1 MSSLME
7 SISSSITPEVT
18 SSLAARFGIPADAAG
33 SGLKTSAATM
43 FTTLSARAHE
53 QDFVDRIYHL
63 ISTSTTMAAASGVG
77 GYGSPA
83 ATTKASEFLSELF
96 GGQLSNVQAKIAET
110 AAISPQAAGGI
121 MMAGAPLVMGALAE
135 KAQTGALSAS
145 SFGTMLTSE
154 LHGLRGFLP
163 AGFAIPGV
171 TALSSGPSSARATKA
186 EAAADETR
194 GPAGWLW
201 PVLIFGALLIAG
213 LTWYF
218 SRTNGEAKVTDS
230 ASEAATTLTNT
241 ASKAESGVADGAS
254 NAAAALGSFF
264 KRKLP
269 DGTELNIPENGIEN
283 KLIAFIED
291 PSRTV
296 EPPTWF
302 DFDRLLF
309 ATGSATLEP
318 LSNEQLINVADI
330 MKAYP
335 KVSIRIG
342 GYTDNTGDPAANQK
356 LSEDR
361 ANNVME
367 ELAKMGVEPS
377 RMDAKG
383 YGDDHPVASNETAEG
398 RAKNRRISLRVVDK

>member
-7 SISSSITPEVT
+7 SIGSSITPDLT
-18 SSLAARFGIPADAAG
+18 SGLAERFGIPADSADSA
-33 SGLKTSAATM
+33 LKTSAATM
-43 FTTLSARAHE
+43 FTTLAARAHE

-63 ISTSTTMAAASGVG
+63 ISTSTSMAAASGVG

-83 ATTKASEFLSELF
+83 ATTKASDFLSELF
-96 GGQLSNVQAKIAET
+96 GAQLSNVQAKIAE
-110 AAISPQAAGGI
+110 ASSIPSQAAGGI
-121 MMAGAPLVMGALAE
+121 MMAAAPMVMSALAE
-135 KAQTGALSAS
+135 KAQTGALSAA
-145 SFGTMLTSE
+145 SFGTMLTAE
-154 LHGLRGFLP
+154 LPGLRGFLP
-163 AGFAIPGV
+163 AGFAIPGLAEFPAA
-171 TALSSGPSSARATKA
+171 TASARATTA
-186 EAAADETR
+186 EALADETS

-201 PVLIFGALLIAG
+201 PLLIFGALLIAG

-218 SRTNGEAKVTDS
+218 SRTNDEAKVNDT
-230 ASEAATTLTNT
+230 AATQTTSAPN
-241 ASKAESGVADGAS
+241 AESAVADGAS
-254 NAAAALGSFF
+254 SAAAALGSFF

-283 KLIAFIED
+283 KLVAFIED

-356 LSEDR
+356 LSADR
-361 ANNVME
+361 ANNVMA

-377 RMDAKG
+377 RMDARG

-398 RAKNRRISLRVVDK
+398 RARNRRISLRVVEK

>member
-1 MSSLME
+1 ME
-7 SISSSITPEVT
+7 SISSSITPDLT
-18 SSLAARFGIPADAAG
+18 SGLAERFGIPADAAG
-33 SGLKTSAATM
+33 SALKTSAATM
-43 FTTLSARAHE
+43 FTTLAARAYE

-83 ATTKASEFLSELF
+83 ATTKASEFLSGLF
-96 GGQLSNVQAKIAET
+96 GGQLSNMQAKIAEN
-110 AAISPQAAGGI
+110 ASIPSQAAGGM
-121 MMAGAPLVMGALAE
+121 MMAGAPMVMSALAE
-135 KAQTGALSAS
+135 KAQTGALSAA

-154 LHGLRGFLP
+154 LPGLRGFLP
-163 AGFAIPGV
+163 AGFAIPGLAAFS
-171 TALSSGPSSARATKA
+171 TATASARADTA
-186 EAAADETR
+186 HAVADETR

-218 SRTNGEAKVTDS
+218 SQTNGDAKVNNTS
-230 ASEAATTLTNT
+230 AAQATS
-241 ASKAESGVADGAS
+241 APKAESAVADGAS
-254 NAAAALGSFF
+254 NAATALGSFF

-283 KLIAFIED
+283 KLVGFIED

-342 GYTDNTGDPAANQK
+342 GYTDNTGDPVANQK
-356 LSEDR
+356 LSADR
-361 ANNVME
+361 ANNVMA

-377 RMDAKG
+377 RMDARG
-383 YGDDHPVASNETAEG
+383 YGDDHPVASNDTPEG
-398 RAKNRRISLRVVDK
+398 RARNRRISLRVVDK

>member
-7 SISSSITPEVT
+7 SISSSITPELT
-18 SSLAARFGIPADAAG
+18 SGLAARFGISADAAG
-33 SGLKTSAATM
+33 SALQTSAAAM
-43 FTTLSARAHE
+43 FTTLAARAHE

-63 ISTSTTMAAASGVG
+63 ISTSTSMAAASGVG

-96 GGQLSNVQAKIAET
+96 GGQLSNMQAKIAEN
-110 AAISPQAAGGI
+110 ASIPSQAAGGI
-121 MMAGAPLVMGALAE
+121 MMAGAPMVMNALAE
-135 KAQTGALSAS
+135 KAQTGALGAA
-145 SFGTMLTSE
+145 SFGSMLNSE
-154 LHGLRGFLP
+154 LPGLRGFLP
-163 AGFAIPGV
+163 AGFAIPGLAAFS
-171 TALSSGPSSARATKA
+171 TATPSARATTA
-186 EAAADETR
+186 EALADETQ

-218 SRTNGEAKVTDS
+218 SQNNGAAKVNDTATQTTS
-230 ASEAATTLTNT
+230 AP
-241 ASKAESGVADGAS
+241 KAEAPITDGAS
-254 NAAAALGSFF
+254 NAAGALGSFF

-269 DGTELNIPENGIEN
+269 DGTELNIPENGIES
-283 KLIAFIED
+283 KLVAFIED

-342 GYTDNTGDPAANQK
+342 GYTDNTGDPVANQK

-361 ANNVME
+361 ANNVMA

-377 RMDAKG
+377 RMDARG
-383 YGDDHPVASNETAEG
+383 YGEDHPVAPNGTAEG
-398 RAKNRRISLRVVDK
+398 RARNRRISLRVVDK

>member
-18 SSLAARFGIPADAAG
+18 SGLAARFGIPADAVG
-33 SGLKTSAATM
+33 SALKTSAATL
-43 FTTLSARAHE
+43 FTTLAARAHE

-63 ISTSTTMAAASGVG
+63 ISSSTTMAAASGTF
-77 GYGSPA
+77 GSGSSA

-96 GGQLSNVQAKIAET
+96 GGQLSNIQAKIAE
-110 AAISPQAAGGI
+110 AASIPSQAAGGI
-121 MMAGAPLVMGALAE
+121 MMAGAPIVMNALAG

-145 SFGTMLTSE
+145 SFGTMLSSE
-154 LHGLRGFLP
+154 LPGLRGFLP
-163 AGFAIPGV
+163 AGFAIPGLAAFS
-171 TALSSGPSSARATKA
+171 TATASARARTP
-186 EAAADETR
+186 EPLADETR
-194 GPAGWLW
+194 EPAGWLW
-201 PVLIFGALLIAG
+201 PVLIFGAFVIAG

-218 SRTNGEAKVTDS
+218 SQNNGAAKVTDT
-230 ASEAATTLTNT
+230 ATTHTT
-241 ASKAESGVADGAS
+241 SAPKAESAVADTTS
-254 NAAAALGSFF
+254 TAAAALGSFF

-269 DGTELNIPENGIEN
+269 DGAELNIPENGIEN

-361 ANNVME
+361 ANNVMA

-377 RMDAKG
+377 RMDARG

-398 RAKNRRISLRVVDK
+398 RARNRRISLRVVDK